1 MNEERDTSVITAR
14 GGYVLGPGYGNCKKL
29 AENVETAVRELGIPC
44 EVEKITDMN
53 VIMGYR
59 IMMTPGLA
67 VDGVVKSSGTVP
79 SVEQIKKLISEG

>member
-1 MNEERDTSVITAR
+1 MKTIQ
-14 GGYVLGPGYGNCKKL
+14 VLGPGCSRCKKL

-67 VDGVVKSSGTVP
+67 FDGVVKTSGTVP